1 MHPKPLLASGSA
13 LPWRRPGFAPTST
26 ARAGMP
32 FAITQGNPMKFSGF
46 DASSTFAATAGH
58 RPVLIVETDPDQRRR
73 VVSQLQNWGYTPVV
87 AESGEEALEL
97 VGRTRFAFALVA
109 IRLPGMSGTE
119 FLRRA
124 GDVDGV
130 GPVIMIADSAHSS
143 QIVEAIQAG
152 ADDFLRRPYTAEDL
166 EGAIKGLAGKARPA
180 PTSPAADEA
189 SERLQR
195 ELALLVSPQMR
206 EIQAIVEQAARADV
220 TVLICGETGVGKEI
234 IAHAIHARSPR
245 CRAPFVKVNCAAV
258 PRELLESEL
267 FGHERGAFTG
277 AHQRKP
283 GRFELADGGT
293 IFLDEIGELHP
304 ALQAKLLHVLQ
315 DGEFSRVGGHHN
327 LTVDVRVTCATNR
340 DLAREVAANR
350 FREDL
355 FYRLNVINVLVPPL
369 RERREEIPGFVQYFV
384 QRYSRL
390 FNYPEPEISPDTM
403 HALVQHA
410 WPGNIRELENFIK
423 RMIVLQDMT
432 LPRTLVTPPS
442 ILRAPAEGGPET
454 FAATRGLSLK
464 EISRRA
470 VLEAERQVIGRALEH
485 CRWNRVKTARML
497 QISYRAL
504 LYKIK
509 DMGLK
514 QDSAAS

>member
-1 MHPKPLLASGSA
+1 
-13 LPWRRPGFAPTST
+13 
-26 ARAGMP
+26 
-32 FAITQGNPMKFSGF
+32 MKDLSFSP
-46 DASSTFAATAGH
+46 AVRH
-58 RPVLIVETDPDQRRR
+58 VLVVESDPDQRRR
-73 VVSQLQNWGYTPVV
+73 VVTQLTHWGYTPL
-87 AESGEEALEL
+87 AAASGEDALEL
-97 VGRTRFAFALVA
+97 LGRARVAFSIVA
-109 IRLPGMSGTE
+109 IRLPGMSGIE
-119 FLRRA
+119 LIRRTPELA
-124 GDVDGV
+124 ES
-130 GPVIMIADSAHSS
+130 GPVIMIADAGHSA

-152 ADDFLRRPYTAEDL
+152 ADDFIRRPYTAEDL
-166 EGAIKGLAGKARPA
+166 ETAVRAVAGRARREPAAPA
-180 PTSPAADEA
+180 PAVDDNG
-189 SERLQR
+189 ERLQR
-195 ELALLVSPQMR
+195 ELALLISPQMR
-206 EIQAIVEQAARADV
+206 EIQQVVEQAARADV
-220 TVLICGETGVGKEI
+220 TVLVCGETGVGKELV
-234 IAHAIHARSPR
+234 ARAIHGHSPR
-245 CRAPFVKVNCAAV
+245 RRAAFIKVNCAAM

-315 DGEFSRVGGHHN
+315 DGEFSRVGGRHN
-327 LTVDVRVTCATNR
+327 IRVDVRTICATNR
-340 DLAREVAANR
+340 DLAREVAAGR

-355 FYRLNVINVLVPPL
+355 FYRLNVINILVPPL
-369 RERREEIPGFVQYFV
+369 RERREEIPGLVAYFA
-384 QRYSRL
+384 QRYARV
-390 FNYPEPEISPDTM
+390 FNVAEHELSDDVLGAFLAY
-403 HALVQHA
+403 Q

-423 RMIVLQDMT
+423 RMIVLQDWT
-432 LPRTLVTPPS
+432 LARTLVAPPVVPAVA
-442 ILRAPAEGGPET
+442 APPEP

-470 VLEAERQVIGRALEH
+470 VLEAEREVIRRALEQ

-497 QISYRAL
+497 RISYRAL

>member
-1 MHPKPLLASGSA
+1 MKDLSLSP
-13 LPWRRPGFAPTST
+13 T
-26 ARAGMP
+26 AR
-32 FAITQGNPMKFSGF
+32 
-46 DASSTFAATAGH
+46 H
-58 RPVLIVETDPDQRRR
+58 VLVVEADPDQRRR
-73 VVSQLQNWGYTPVV
+73 VVTQLSHWGYTPLGAAS
-87 AESGEEALEL
+87 AEDALDL
-97 VGRTRFAFALVA
+97 VNGARLAFSVVA
-109 IRLPGMSGTE
+109 IRLPGMSGVD
-119 FLRRA
+119 LVRRA
-124 GDVDGV
+124 PELGES
-130 GPVIMIADSAHSS
+130 GPIIMIADGGHSA

-166 EGAIKGLAGKARPA
+166 ETAVRAVSGRPRREPAAPA
-180 PTSPAADEA
+180 PAAEDNG
-189 SERLQR
+189 ERLQR

-206 EIQAIVEQAARADV
+206 DIQQVVEQAARADV
-220 TVLICGETGVGKEI
+220 TVLVCGETGVGKELV
-234 IAHAIHARSPR
+234 ARAIHAHSPR
-245 CRAPFVKVNCAAV
+245 RRAAFIKVNCAAM

-315 DGEFSRVGGHHN
+315 DGEFSRVGGRHN
-327 LTVDVRVTCATNR
+327 IRVDVRTICATNR
-340 DLAREVAANR
+340 DLAREVASGR

-355 FYRLNVINVLVPPL
+355 FYRLNVINILVPPL
-369 RERREEIPGFVQYFV
+369 RERREEIAGLVGYFV
-384 QRYSRL
+384 QRYARV
-390 FNYPEPEISPDTM
+390 FNVAERELAPEAM
-403 HALVQHA
+403 QAFLAYH

-423 RMIVLQDMT
+423 RMIVLQDWT
-432 LPRTLVTPPS
+432 LARSLVV
-442 ILRAPAEGGPET
+442 APAVPVAPPPEP

-470 VLEAERQVIGRALEH
+470 VLEAEREVIRHALEQ

-497 QISYRAL
+497 RISYRAL

-514 QDSAAS
+514 QESAAS

>member
-1 MHPKPLLASGSA
+1 MKASS
-13 LPWRRPGFAPTST
+13 
-26 ARAGMP
+26 
-32 FAITQGNPMKFSGF
+32 F
-46 DASSTFAATAGH
+46 DAASPYASSIAG
-58 RPVLIVETDPDQRRR
+58 RPVLVVESDPDQRRR
-73 VVSQLQNWGYTPVV
+73 VVTQLSSWGYTPI
-87 AESGEEALEL
+87 AAASAEEALD
-97 VGRTRFAFALVA
+97 VVSRAGRLAFSVVA
-109 IRLPGMSGTE
+109 IRLPGMSGID
-119 FLRRA
+119 LIRRA
-124 GDVDGV
+124 HELSAS
-130 GPVIMIADSAHSS
+130 GPVIMVADNGHSS

-166 EGAIKGLAGKARPA
+166 ENVIRGVAGRQRREPA
-180 PTSPAADEA
+180 PPAVVNENGD
-189 SERLQR
+189 RLQR
-195 ELALLVSPQMR
+195 ELALLASPQMR
-206 EIQAIVEQAARADV
+206 EIMTVIEQAARADV
-220 TVLICGETGVGKEI
+220 TVLICGETGVGKELV
-234 IAHAIHARSPR
+234 ARAIHAHSPR
-245 CRAPFVKVNCAAV
+245 RRAAFVKVNCAAM

-315 DGEFSRVGGHHN
+315 DGEFSRVGGRN
-327 LTVDVRVTCATNR
+327 NIRVDVRVICATNR
-340 DLAREVAANR
+340 DLAREVAGNR

-355 FYRLNVINVLVPPL
+355 FYRLNVINILVPPL
-369 RERREEIPGFVQYFV
+369 RERREEIGALVGYFV

-390 FNYPEPEISPDTM
+390 FNFPEREVTPEAM
-403 HALVQHA
+403 QAFMQYA

-423 RMIVLQDMT
+423 RMIVLQDWA
-432 LPRTLVTPPS
+432 LPRTLTAPIPLAVA
-442 ILRAPAEGGPET
+442 APAAAPEP
-454 FAATRGLSLK
+454 FAATKGLSLK

-470 VLEAERQVIGRALEH
+470 VLEAEREVICRALEQ
-485 CRWNRVKTARML
+485 CRWNRVKTAKML
-497 QISYRAL
+497 KISYRAL

>member
-1 MHPKPLLASGSA
+1 MNEQHA
-13 LPWRRPGFAPTST
+13 L
-26 ARAGMP
+26 
-32 FAITQGNPMKFSGF
+32 
-46 DASSTFAATAGH
+46 
-58 RPVLIVETDPDQRRR
+58 VVENDLDQRRR
-73 VVSQLQNWGYTPVV
+73 AVAQLKQWGYTPIAVTS
-87 AESGEEALEL
+87 AEEALET
-97 VGRTRFAFALVA
+97 VGRLRFALSLVA
-109 IRLPGMSGTE
+109 IRLPGMSGIE

-124 GDVDGV
+124 HELAES
-130 GPVIMIADSAHSS
+130 GPVIMIADSDHSP

-166 EGAIKGLAGKARPA
+166 EQTIKGTAGRVTRPTLAGPPTAAEENGARL
-180 PTSPAADEA
+180 E
-189 SERLQR
+189 R

-206 EIQAIVEQAARADV
+206 EIQTVVEQAARADV
-220 TVLICGETGVGKEI
+220 TVLICGETGVGKELV
-234 IAHAIHARSPR
+234 ARAIHARSPR
-245 CRAPFVKVNCAAV
+245 RRAPFVKVNCAAV

-283 GRFELADGGT
+283 GRFEMAHSGT

-315 DGEFSRVGGHHN
+315 DGEFSRVGGRN
-327 LTVDVRVTCATNR
+327 NVTVDVRVICATNR
-340 DLAREVAANR
+340 DLAREVAAGR

-355 FYRLNVINVLVPPL
+355 FYRLNVINILVPPL
-369 RERREEIPGFVQYFV
+369 RERREEIPGLVQYFAH
-384 QRYSRL
+384 RYSRL
-390 FNYPEPEISPDTM
+390 FNFPEPEVPPESMD
-403 HALVQHA
+403 AFVGYG
-410 WPGNIRELENFIK
+410 WPGNIRELENFLK
-423 RMIVLQDMT
+423 RMIVLQDAT
-432 LPRTLVTPPS
+432 LPRTLTAPPV
-442 ILRAPAEGGPET
+442 LANAAGGGGEA
-454 FAATRGLSLK
+454 FVATKELSLK

-470 VLEAERQVIGRALEH
+470 VLEAERQVIRRALEQ

-497 QISYRAL
+497 KISYRAL